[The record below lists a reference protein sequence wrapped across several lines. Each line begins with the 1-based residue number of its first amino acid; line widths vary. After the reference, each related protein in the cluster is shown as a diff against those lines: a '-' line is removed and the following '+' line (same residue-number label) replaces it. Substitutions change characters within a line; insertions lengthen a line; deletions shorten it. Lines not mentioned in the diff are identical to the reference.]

1 MRSIRNARFRTIF
14 PFLSYYF
21 RLPASDFRP
30 PASFLSKLITRD
42 FGSNYLFTL
51 PLLRQKK
58 IRKGTEIVP
67 FFISHKSMETPVQA
81 IEKMVQDMLANDPA
95 YFLVEIRIK
104 PTNNVKLFLDGDQGV
119 TIEKCIS
126 WNRALYKKIE
136 EENLFPN
143 GDFSLEVSSPGVDEP
158 LKLFRQYKKN
168 IGRTVEVI
176 LKDGIKVTGKL
187 IDVSEQA
194 ISVEETKGKNK
205 KKEVL
210 QHNFLFDQIKSTKI
224 QTVF

>member
-1 MRSIRNARFRTIF
+1 M
-14 PFLSYYF
+14 
-21 RLPASDFRP
+21 D
-30 PASFLSKLITRD
+30 
-42 FGSNYLFTL
+42 
-51 PLLRQKK
+51 
-58 IRKGTEIVP
+58 
-67 FFISHKSMETPVQA
+67 TPVQA

-95 YFLVEIRIK
+95 YFLVEIKIK

-168 IGRTVEVI
+168 VGRTVEVI
-176 LKDGIKVTGKL
+176 LKDGIKVTG
-187 IDVSEQA
+187 IMVDVTEDA
-194 ISVEETKGKNK
+194 ITVEETKGKNK

-210 QHNFLFDQIKSTKI
+210 QHVFLFDQIKSTKI

>member
-1 MRSIRNARFRTIF
+1 
-14 PFLSYYF
+14 
-21 RLPASDFRP
+21 
-30 PASFLSKLITRD
+30 
-42 FGSNYLFTL
+42 
-51 PLLRQKK
+51 
-58 IRKGTEIVP
+58 
-67 FFISHKSMETPVQA
+67 METPVQA

-176 LKDGIKVTGKL
+176 LKEGNKVTGKM
-187 IDVSEQA
+187 IDVTEDA
-194 ISVEETKGKNK
+194 ITVEETKGKNK
-205 KKEVL
+205 KKEVI
-210 QHNFLFDQIKSTKI
+210 QHVFLFDQIKSTKI

>member
-1 MRSIRNARFRTIF
+1 M
-14 PFLSYYF
+14 
-21 RLPASDFRP
+21 D
-30 PASFLSKLITRD
+30 
-42 FGSNYLFTL
+42 
-51 PLLRQKK
+51 
-58 IRKGTEIVP
+58 
-67 FFISHKSMETPVQA
+67 TPVQA

-95 YFLVEIRIK
+95 YFLVEIKIK

-168 IGRTVEVI
+168 VGRTVEVV
-176 LKDGIKVTGKL
+176 LKEGNKVTGKM
-187 IDVSEQA
+187 IDVTEDA
-194 ISVEETKGKNK
+194 ITVEETKGKNK

-210 QHNFLFDQIKSTKI
+210 QHVFLFDQIKSTKI

>member
-1 MRSIRNARFRTIF
+1 
-14 PFLSYYF
+14 
-21 RLPASDFRP
+21 
-30 PASFLSKLITRD
+30 
-42 FGSNYLFTL
+42 
-51 PLLRQKK
+51 
-58 IRKGTEIVP
+58 
-67 FFISHKSMETPVQA
+67 METPVQA
-81 IEKMVQDMLANDPA
+81 IEKMLQDMLVNDPA

-210 QHNFLFDQIKSTKI
+210 QHSFLFDQIKSTKI

>member
-1 MRSIRNARFRTIF
+1 
-14 PFLSYYF
+14 
-21 RLPASDFRP
+21 
-30 PASFLSKLITRD
+30 
-42 FGSNYLFTL
+42 
-51 PLLRQKK
+51 
-58 IRKGTEIVP
+58 
-67 FFISHKSMETPVQA
+67 
-81 IEKMVQDMLANDPA
+81 MLANDPA
-95 YFLVEIRIK
+95 YFLVEIKIK

-136 EENLFPN
+136 EDNLFPN

-168 IGRTVEVI
+168 VGRTVEVV
-176 LKDGIKVTGKL
+176 LKEGNKVTGKM
-187 IDVSEQA
+187 IDVTEDA
-194 ISVEETKGKNK
+194 ITVEETKGKNK

-210 QHNFLFDQIKSTKI
+210 QHVFLFDQIKSTKI

>member
-1 MRSIRNARFRTIF
+1 
-14 PFLSYYF
+14 
-21 RLPASDFRP
+21 
-30 PASFLSKLITRD
+30 
-42 FGSNYLFTL
+42 
-51 PLLRQKK
+51 
-58 IRKGTEIVP
+58 
-67 FFISHKSMETPVQA
+67 
-81 IEKMVQDMLANDPA
+81 
-95 YFLVEIRIK
+95 
-104 PTNNVKLFLDGDQGV
+104 LDGDQGV

-176 LKDGIKVTGKL
+176 LKEGNKVTGKM
-187 IDVSEQA
+187 IDVTEDA
-194 ISVEETKGKNK
+194 ITVEETKGKNK
-205 KKEVL
+205 KKEVV
-210 QHNFLFDQIKSTKI
+210 QHVFLFDQIKSTKI

>member
-1 MRSIRNARFRTIF
+1 
-14 PFLSYYF
+14 
-21 RLPASDFRP
+21 
-30 PASFLSKLITRD
+30 
-42 FGSNYLFTL
+42 
-51 PLLRQKK
+51 
-58 IRKGTEIVP
+58 
-67 FFISHKSMETPVQA
+67 
-81 IEKMVQDMLANDPA
+81 MLVNDPA
-95 YFLVEIRIK
+95 YFLVEIKVK

-176 LKDGIKVTGKL
+176 LKDGIKVAGKL
-187 IDVSEQA
+187 LEVSEQA
-194 ISVEETKGKNK
+194 ITVEETKGKNK

-210 QHNFLFDQIKSTKI
+210 QHSFLFDQIKSTKI

>member
-1 MRSIRNARFRTIF
+1 
-14 PFLSYYF
+14 
-21 RLPASDFRP
+21 
-30 PASFLSKLITRD
+30 
-42 FGSNYLFTL
+42 
-51 PLLRQKK
+51 
-58 IRKGTEIVP
+58 
-67 FFISHKSMETPVQA
+67 
-81 IEKMVQDMLANDPA
+81 MLVNDPA

-176 LKDGIKVTGKL
+176 LKDGIKVAGKL
-187 IDVSEQA
+187 LEVSEQA
-194 ISVEETKGKNK
+194 ITVEETKGKNK

-210 QHNFLFDQIKSTKI
+210 QHSFLFDQIKSTKI